1 MTTAMFME
9 SQPLPP
15 TETRANQRLALTWP
29 VAAHLSGR
37 PAAILDMG
45 LVGAKL
51 LHDGPALVSGSK
63 EALVY
68 HWRDVQMTLACSVV
82 WTRAAY
88 SASEPFFESGVTFHA
103 VSLPAALTLAEMLMS
118 SAFDQLEEH
127 GVELESL
134 QNLRLDADTTA
145 ILAPYLRVRFDGDRW
160 FRERSFDSTQR
171 PDGFTVLGGISEF
184 DLERV
189 STAYSRSGT
198 EARRLIRMT
207 AELALALSQTAATL
221 EAHLGVS

>member
-9 SQPLPP
+9 SRPFPP
-15 TETRANQRLALTWP
+15 TGTRAHQRLALTWP
-29 VAAHLSGR
+29 VAAHLTGR

-63 EALVY
+63 ETLTY
-68 HWRDVQMTLACSVV
+68 HWRDVQISLSCSVV

-88 SASEPFFESGVTFHA
+88 SASEPFFESGVTFHSM
-103 VSLPAALTLAEMLMS
+103 SLPATVTLAEMLMN
-118 SAFDQLEEH
+118 SAVDQLEEH
-127 GVELESL
+127 GVEIESL

-160 FRERSFDSTQR
+160 FRERCFDNTQP
-171 PDGFTVLGGISEF
+171 PDGFTVLGGIPAF

-189 STAYSRSGT
+189 STAYARSGT

-221 EAHLGVS
+221 EAHLSVS